1 MPFNVMYHTSTY
13 PPAFVLLFYIFEQR
27 LTAPVVLSF
36 IDQQALPAGDGVV
49 SWLAADEYV
58 VWL

>member
-1 MPFNVMYHTSTY
+1 MYHTSTY